1 MRISSPLRSS
11 LRWRL
16 TAWVAGVIV
25 LSAAITF
32 AVVYRDTDQQLRSQV
47 NRDVGG
53 DASELAQSLRLLSG
67 DSARQIAAAAGR
79 YVNAQPFSASSALLF
94 VLVPGAPPQSNHPEL
109 FGVGHADDGETA
121 AQQAAE
127 NALGRALALAHLGF
141 STRLAPDAGEL
152 RITERAVRV
161 GRPTVIAG
169 AGEPL
174 ETVTRAEHG
183 LARAFVLAGGIA
195 LVLALFASYLAGA
208 RVSAPLRRMA
218 AVAARVDAGD
228 LLPRMTTSPGRND
241 EVRTLADA
249 FNHMLDRLADDIA
262 AQRGFIAD
270 ASHELRTPLT
280 VIRGQLEVLAAQPN
294 PSGEE
299 VRRVERLVAAEI
311 SRTSRLVDDLLL
323 LAQAERPDFLRIDSI
338 DLEPYLSD
346 LWDGLSLTAERR
358 FELGD
363 VPPGSLLADPDRL
376 AQALR
381 NLARNAIEHTRDGSG
396 LVRLDVTSLASDRV
410 RFSVSDDGD
419 GIPAAE
425 RARVFERFHRTVPA
439 RTRSAGGAGLGL
451 AIVRAIA
458 EAHRGHVVARETADG
473 HGAQI
478 DLELPGFTPAPA
490 APRARERRDRAA
502 RA

>member
-1 MRISSPLRSS
+1 MRIRSPLRAS

-32 AVVYRDTDQQLRSQV
+32 VVVYRDTDQQLRNQV
-47 NRDVGG
+47 NSDVGG
-53 DASELAQSLRLLSG
+53 DATELAQSLRLLSG
-67 DSARQIAAAAGR
+67 DSASQIAAAAGR
-79 YVNAQPFSASSALLF
+79 YVNAQPFSATSAMLF
-94 VLVPGAPPQSNHPEL
+94 VLVPGAAPQSNHPEL
-109 FGVGHADDGETA
+109 FGAAHPDDGESA
-121 AQQAAE
+121 AQQASE
-127 NALGRALALAHLGF
+127 NVLGRALAVPHLGY
-141 STRLAPDAGEL
+141 STRPAPDVGQL
-152 RITERAVRV
+152 RILERAVHV
-161 GRPTVIAG
+161 GRLTVVAG

-174 ETVTRAEHG
+174 KTVSRAEHG

-208 RVSAPLRRMA
+208 RFSAPLRRMA

-228 LLPRMTTSPGRND
+228 LLPRMTTSPGRSD
-241 EVRTLADA
+241 EVQTLADA
-249 FNHMLDRLADDIA
+249 FNRMLDRLAEDIA
-262 AQRGFIAD
+262 AQRSFIAD

-280 VIRGQLEVLAAQPN
+280 VIRGQLEVLAAQTN

-311 SRTSRLVDDLLL
+311 ARTSRLVDDLLL
-323 LAQAERPDFLRIDSI
+323 LTQAERPDFLRIESI
-338 DLEPYLSD
+338 DLEPYLGD

-358 FELGD
+358 FELGEL
-363 VPPGSLLADPDRL
+363 PPGSLRADPDRL

-381 NLARNAIEHTRDGSG
+381 NLARNAIEHTRERAG
-396 LVRLDVTSLASDRV
+396 LVRLDVTSLAPDRL

-419 GIPAAE
+419 GIPAGE
-425 RARVFERFHRTVPA
+425 RTRVFERFHRTDPA

-458 EAHRGHVVARETADG
+458 EAHRGSVAAGENADG
-473 HGAQI
+473 RGARI

-490 APRARERRDRAA
+490 APRTRQRRDGASRA
-502 RA
+502 